1 MRWSLWAVLAGF
13 LAVVV
18 GGLGVARAEADPGLL
33 VEEGPLSED
42 EKALFG
48 KLKTAHADMLLSDK
62 ARRYYFINAETKEKH
77 LVSSE
82 LVFGM
87 KDGMIGGEY
96 LSYEVYFEPDS
107 NVITFTYDA
116 GTALRG
122 EGSVIVQGDKV
133 LKSESSCGTSGCTLT
148 VYENGK
154 QVFTSS
160 NP

>member
-1 MRWSLWAVLAGF
+1 MCPSRWAILVLLLSIWGA
-13 LAVVV
+13 AS
-18 GGLGVARAEADPGLL
+18 AEADPGLL
-33 VEEGPLSED
+33 VEEGPLGAD
-42 EKALFG
+42 EKALFE
-48 KLKTAHADMLLSDK
+48 KVKKAHADMLLSDT

-87 KDGMIGGEY
+87 KDGMVGGQY

-107 NVITFTYDA
+107 TVITFAYDA

-122 EGSVIVQGDKV
+122 EGSLIIQGDKV

-148 VYENGK
+148 VHEDGK